1 MNINY
6 YDLRE
11 FYRRIARTDLV
22 PPTPPSTADQM
33 GLVRGLQLAWALHKG
48 INDAGP
54 MRWRYCSAD
63 QSDER
68 KKRSRCAVLLI
79 LAAVLDPAA
88 AQKAHPKRLWMGNR
102 GALTGVK
109 KAHPSEFWMRM
120 GFGWGRMGILQAV
133 TMTESMTMRT
143 S

>member
-1 MNINY
+1 
-6 YDLRE
+6 
-11 FYRRIARTDLV
+11 V